1 MSVLPVIDAESL
13 GSAAFREAHGVRL
26 AYVAGS
32 MVQAISSEALVIRMA
47 RARLLA
53 YFGSGGLPL
62 ARVEEGIETIRAALQ
77 GEGVFG
83 VNLLSSPMRPERE
96 EETVDLFLGHGVARV
111 EASAF
116 TQVTP
121 SLVRYRLAGLYR
133 GGDGRVR
140 TRHLL
145 QAKLSRPEVA
155 LQFLSPA
162 PERIVARLLDA
173 RRITPEQAA
182 LGREIPMAD
191 DICVEAD
198 SGGHTDQGVAA
209 CLIPSIVRLR
219 DELFRRLGLS
229 HRVRIGAAG
238 GLGSPEAVAAAFVLG
253 AEFVLTGSIN
263 QCSVE
268 AGTSDVVK
276 DLLQQAEVQDT
287 AMAPAGDMFEV
298 GARVQV
304 LKKGLFFPARAN
316 KLYELYR
323 RYESLEQLD
332 PKTREQIEQK
342 FFRASFE
349 QVRAEVE
356 AHVRR
361 RSPAEW
367 ERLCRSPKLM
377 MARLFQWY
385 FARTNRAAIAGH
397 TEDKLNFQIHCGPAM
412 GACNRW
418 LKGTRLESWRER
430 HVDEL
435 GELLMRGAAQVLS
448 ERFAALSGATV
459 PAFERAS
466 TPGLAARAGEAA
478 A

>member
-1 MSVLPVIDAESL
+1 VRFAASGLEERPN
-13 GSAAFREAHGVRL
+13 GS
-26 AYVAGS
+26 
-32 MVQAISSEALVIRMA
+32 
-47 RARLLA
+47 
-53 YFGSGGLPL
+53 
-62 ARVEEGIETIRAALQ
+62 
-77 GEGVFG
+77 
-83 VNLLSSPMRPERE
+83 
-96 EETVDLFLGHGVARV
+96 VARI
-111 EASAF
+111 
-116 TQVTP
+116 
-121 SLVRYRLAGLYR
+121 
-133 GGDGRVR
+133 
-140 TRHLL
+140 RHVF
-145 QAKLSRPEVA
+145 AKVSRPEVA
-155 LQFLSPA
+155 RRFMAPA
-162 PERIVARLLDA
+162 PKAILDVLVARGKLTQREAELAA
-173 RRITPEQAA
+173 RVPIAEDVT
-182 LGREIPMAD
+182 
-191 DICVEAD
+191 VEAD
-198 SGGHTDQGVAA
+198 SGGHTDNQALSAIFPVVA
-209 CLIPSIVRLR
+209 RLR
-219 DELFRRLGLS
+219 DRMLDEHRYARTIRL
-229 HRVRIGAAG
+229 GAAG

-367 ERLCRSPKLM
+367 ERLCGSPKLM

-397 TEDKLNFQIHCGPAM
+397 ADDKLNFQIHCGPAM

-418 LKGTRLESWRER
+418 LKGTLLESWRER

-435 GELLMRGAAQVLS
+435 AELLMRGAAQVLS
-448 ERFAALSGATV
+448 ERFAALSGATA

-466 TPGLAARAGEAA
+466 TPGLAARAGEVAA
-478 A
+478 